1 MSRDGHVNPCNAK
14 SLKSGKAA
22 RYIRAMTGLFV
33 FLVFCLLFYFFYR
46 AASRSQVSRGRKQV
60 TVTARAFDPDEYKEK
75 NQAREKRLKERYPD
89 ADKWIYSKVAGVS
102 HRNKSGSSRQKILR
116 ECRPME
122 TLRIVSEP
130 DNPVSSQAMAIH
142 RENGKQIGYLPH
154 RLGEE
159 MYQRVA
165 SGEQWQC
172 VLTEITGQDHRILG
186 ANIALFRA
194 RKATA
199 GAS

>member
-1 MSRDGHVNPCNAK
+1 
-14 SLKSGKAA
+14 
-22 RYIRAMTGLFV
+22 
-33 FLVFCLLFYFFYR
+33 
-46 AASRSQVSRGRKQV
+46 
-60 TVTARAFDPDEYKEK
+60 
-75 NQAREKRLKERYPD
+75 
-89 ADKWIYSKVAGVS
+89 
-102 HRNKSGSSRQKILR
+102 
-116 ECRPME
+116 
-122 TLRIVSEP
+122 
-130 DNPVSSQAMAIH
+130 MAIH